1 MKCIKVTPRGYC
13 KGVVKAINLAKQAR
27 LDYPNQ
33 KITILGMLVH
43 NQYVCEALKELS
55 IDTIEDVN
63 KTRLQLL
70 DKVHEGVVLFT
81 AHGVSEA
88 VKEKAKNKGLI
99 CIDASC
105 QDVIKTQNIVKEYLA
120 KGYYIAYIGKNKH
133 PEAEAVLSLS
143 PKVMLIEN
151 KEQIQ
156 KLKSPLFVTNQ
167 TTMSQSDVAELFRQ
181 IKLVFPDASFCEEIC
196 QATAMRQN
204 AIKQLPNVD
213 ALIVVG
219 DARSNN
225 SNRLAQ
231 IAKERGIQKVFL
243 VDSFHDL
250 KQKDFRQEDI
260 VAVTAG
266 ASTPAY
272 LVNQVIDWVEGRQP
286 EAIDMSK
293 II

>member
-143 PKVMLIEN
+143 PKVLLIEN

-181 IKLVFPDASFCEEIC
+181 IKLAFPDARFCEEIC

>member
-120 KGYYIAYIGKNKH
+120 KSYYIAYIGKNKH

>member
-181 IKLVFPDASFCEEIC
+181 IKLAFPDARFCEEIC

-272 LVNQVIDWVEGRQP
+272 LVNQVIDWVEGSQP

>member
-167 TTMSQSDVAELFRQ
+167 TTMSQNDVAELFRQ
-181 IKLVFPDASFCEEIC
+181 IKLAFPDARFCEEIC

-272 LVNQVIDWVEGRQP
+272 LVNQVIDWVEGSQP

>member
-143 PKVMLIEN
+143 PKVLLIEN

>member
-70 DKVHEGVVLFT
+70 DEVHEGVVLFT

-105 QDVIKTQNIVKEYLA
+105 QDVIKTQNIVKEYLT

-156 KLKSPLFVTNQ
+156 RLKSPLFVTNQ
-167 TTMSQSDVAELFRQ
+167 TTMSQSDVAELFHQ

-243 VDSFHDL
+243 VDSFRDL

>member
-143 PKVMLIEN
+143 PKVLLIEN

-181 IKLVFPDASFCEEIC
+181 IKLAFPDARFCEEIC
-196 QATAMRQN
+196 QATAIRQN

>member
-88 VKEKAKNKGLI
+88 VERKAKNKGLI

-120 KGYYIAYIGKNKH
+120 KGYDIAYIGKNKH

-167 TTMSQSDVAELFRQ
+167 TTMSQSDVANYSV
-181 IKLVFPDASFCEEIC
+181 KS
-196 QATAMRQN
+196 
-204 AIKQLPNVD
+204 
-213 ALIVVG
+213 
-219 DARSNN
+219 S
-225 SNRLAQ
+225 
-231 IAKERGIQKVFL
+231 
-243 VDSFHDL
+243 
-250 KQKDFRQEDI
+250 
-260 VAVTAG
+260 
-266 ASTPAY
+266 
-272 LVNQVIDWVEGRQP
+272 
-286 EAIDMSK
+286 
-293 II
+293 